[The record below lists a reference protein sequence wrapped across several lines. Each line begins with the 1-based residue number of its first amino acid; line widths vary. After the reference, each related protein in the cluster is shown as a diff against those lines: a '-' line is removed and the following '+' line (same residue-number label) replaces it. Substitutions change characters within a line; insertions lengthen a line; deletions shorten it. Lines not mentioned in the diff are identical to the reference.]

1 MQDGSFAYDMWNG
14 SAFEHHTVQMDFSQ
28 AEATFEAVRE
38 PFVPPYDEELNLGGE
53 RKRVWKRILVS
64 GNGGFI
70 EIPFLYD
77 VAQIY
82 ADGELV
88 ADNFYY
94 GKLWRIPAKL
104 LCGRECYLVMS
115 EMRDDFYKEF

>member
-1 MQDGSFAYDMWNG
+1 M
-14 SAFEHHTVQMDFSQ
+14 
-28 AEATFEAVRE
+28 
-38 PFVPPYDEELNLGGE
+38 
-53 RKRVWKRILVS
+53 S
-64 GNGGFI
+64 GRGGFI

-94 GKLWRIPAKL
+94 GKPWRVPAKL
-104 LCGRECYLVMS
+104 LCDRECYLVMS